1 MYIKVDEALLR
12 IVFWN
17 QLQDPA
23 KFPVKWNIHNKK
35 YIIIL
40 TISEENAH
48 ILHNNNITDA

>member
-23 KFPVKWNIHNKK
+23 KFPVKWNIHKK